1 MNKMKLGLIML
12 LTALFGLNAQ
22 AGVLVEPYLGIST
35 FGNGKSKS
43 GSTRTEYD
51 YKLAPTAGLR
61 LGYSMWGFKVGL
73 DASYEKTTME
83 SDTLSGTNII
93 PLADQDIDK
102 SQAGI
107 FVGYNLPVPMS
118 VWFTYYLMGSA
129 TFENDSKFTSG
140 SGYSFG
146 TSYTG
151 LPLVAINFEYRNV
164 KYDEFETAAG
174 ATSVADANLGE
185 ILLSASIPFDFE
197 IF

>member
-22 AGVLVEPYLGIST
+22 AGVLVEPYLGISSM
-35 FGNGKSKS
+35 GNGKSKS

-61 LGYSMWGFKVGL
+61 AGYSMWGFKLGL
-73 DASYEKTTME
+73 DASYEKTTLE
-83 SDTLSGTNII
+83 SHTLSGTKII

-102 SQAGI
+102 SQVGV
-107 FVGYNLPVPMS
+107 FLGYNLPVPMS
-118 VWFTYYLMGSA
+118 VWFTYYFMGSA
-129 TFENDSKFTSG
+129 TYENDSKLTSG
-140 SGYSFG
+140 SGFAFG

-151 LPLVAINFEYRNV
+151 FSLIALNFEYRNV

-174 ATSVADANLGE
+174 ATSAADANLGE
-185 ILLSASIPFDFE
+185 ILLSVSVPFNFE
-197 IF
+197 LF